1 MKKRFLYF
9 VAIVCGMMTLC
20 GCAKDVLN
28 QEENEEAAPSSV
40 LHVFTRTG
48 DEGGDTP
55 NANVPEPVCLYVF
68 NTQGSCVRVIPD
80 MSSLSDI
87 RLPGGTYNIYGIA
100 GADATR
106 YLMPESDEAGID
118 SEIALREGQ
127 SFADLMTSHESVTMS
142 SGGEQSLTLT
152 MRRVVFNIRR
162 IAIKQIPE
170 TVTAVSVTIS
180 PLYEKLLI
188 NGDYSGEDGSCEI
201 TLTEEED
208 GTTWSIGSADEG
220 TDIFLLPSVGNP
232 VITINVTTSE
242 GTKNYSYQSNG
253 ELTANHKVTIEG
265 TYTEQATLTFD
276 GTVTG
281 EEWDSDQTVSFDF
294 DENSTQSAD
303 SGSSDPDDPD
313 DPDDPNDP
321 DDPTP
326 VTLPAVGT
334 LYQTCYVLA
343 HVDANHVLLMA
354 PKAEANKVAT
364 VDNNDTTKEE
374 INAELATWN
383 INGITGW
390 ECPDKSNAELIA
402 YKDKDKDITNKIK
415 IVTGLGDGCFY
426 EDSNGTIKG
435 FRSNSSGALSD
446 VTISNRTRVIGVA
459 TVEITN

>member
-232 VITINVTTSE
+232 VITINNC
-242 GTKNYSYQSNG
+242 K
-253 ELTANHKVTIEG
+253 
-265 TYTEQATLTFD
+265 
-276 GTVTG
+276 
-281 EEWDSDQTVSFDF
+281 
-294 DENSTQSAD
+294 
-303 SGSSDPDDPD
+303 
-313 DPDDPNDP
+313 
-321 DDPTP
+321 
-326 VTLPAVGT
+326 
-334 LYQTCYVLA
+334 
-343 HVDANHVLLMA
+343 
-354 PKAEANKVAT
+354 
-364 VDNNDTTKEE
+364 
-374 INAELATWN
+374 
-383 INGITGW
+383 
-390 ECPDKSNAELIA
+390 LI
-402 YKDKDKDITNKIK
+402 
-415 IVTGLGDGCFY
+415 V
-426 EDSNGTIKG
+426 
-435 FRSNSSGALSD
+435 
-446 VTISNRTRVIGVA
+446 
-459 TVEITN
+459 